1 MAEKLKTIE
10 GEKARNTSLEGEIRA
25 LKDEIDQE
33 RKKSMVDE
41 ATIKKL
47 EREL

>member
-1 MAEKLKTIE
+1 LLAEKLKMID
-10 GEKARNTSLEGEIRA
+10 GEKARNTSLESEIRA
-25 LKDEIDQE
+25 LKDEIDKE

-47 EREL
+47 